1 MKQTISQEQLD
12 LTSIFNKVKFTDQ
25 MVPIQLESDIIYIN
39 PSRIESIYT
48 KNNFMRILTFS
59 GTEIVLDSYDN
70 IKDLISKLSFLK
82 DNIISTD
89 I

>member
-1 MKQTISQEQLD
+1 MKQTTSQEQLD

-48 KNNFMRILTFS
+48 KNNFIRILTFS

-70 IKDLISKLSFLK
+70 IKDLISKLSFLR
-82 DNIISTD
+82 DNIISAD